1 MKTRILT
8 VVTLFLLLTSFINHA
23 QSTYYRGHDGILLD
37 EAELKEAE
45 SKMKDKIQK
54 INKKAVVEIEIKDT
68 DFRKDSIIHDFGFH
82 VNLNGTLNLKT
93 KLNSYKGKKMLASSL
108 ITLQGDQI
116 NISDLEGKPTLL
128 NFWFTNCPPC
138 IDEMPELNKLK
149 EHFGERVNFVA
160 ITYESKEKVEKFL
173 KKYKFDFRHV
183 IDAREYTDALEM
195 KSFPNNIILDKN
207 GVVKNI
213 EGGIPYIRDE
223 NGGMKMGEATE
234 LKRKLETLLK

>member
-8 VVTLFLLLTSFINHA
+8 VVTLFLLLTSFINQA

-82 VNLNGTLNLKT
+82 VNLNGTLNFKK

-128 NFWFTNCPPC
+128 NFWFTNCLPC

-149 EHFGERVNFVA
+149 KHFGERVNFVSV
-160 ITYESKEKVEKFL
+160 TYESKEKVEKFL
-173 KKYKFDFRHV
+173 KKYRFDFRHI
-183 IDAREYTDALEM
+183 IDAKEYTDALEM

-213 EGGIPYIRDE
+213 EGGIPYIRDKK
-223 NGGMKMGEATE
+223 GGMKMGEATE

>member
-1 MKTRILT
+1 MKTRTL
-8 VVTLFLLLTSFINHA
+8 VVSTLFLLLTFFLSHA
-23 QSTYYRGHDGILLD
+23 QSTYYRNHDGILLD
-37 EAELKEAE
+37 EKELKEAE
-45 SKMKDKIQK
+45 NKMKDKIKK

-82 VNLNGTLNLKT
+82 VDLNGAVNSKT
-93 KLNSYKGKKMLASSL
+93 KLKSFKGKKMLASSL
-108 ITLQGDQI
+108 KTLQGDRI

-160 ITYESKEKVEKFL
+160 VTYESKEKVEKFL
-173 KKYKFDFRHV
+173 KKYRFDFRHI
-183 IDAREYTDALEM
+183 IDAKEYTDALEM

-213 EGGIPYIRDE
+213 EGGIPYIRDK